1 MNPYLDDLKRD
12 NEAKHALQAVAVNDF
27 RGAEVAGSDLSSF
40 PEHSLTSPLPDGWH
54 KMLSPTTGKHFFIN
68 HELKMKTW
76 EDPRKQGK
84 QAIADNQNSSTTLV
98 KSDQQTE
105 MVEKSSRAILILLH
119 LTLCVTVYARLRFPD
134 AHCRISGGL

>member
-1 MNPYLDDLKRD
+1 MNPHLDDLKRD
-12 NEAKHALQAVAVNDF
+12 NEAKHTLQAAAVNDLG
-27 RGAEVAGSDLSSF
+27 GAEAAGSELWSV
-40 PEHSLTSPLPDGWH
+40 PEHSRTDRALLSPLPDGWH

-84 QAIADNQNSSTTLV
+84 QATADNQSSSTTLV

-105 MVEKSSRAILILLH
+105 MVEK
-119 LTLCVTVYARLRFPD
+119 
-134 AHCRISGGL
+134 